1 MNRKN
6 MPLVL
11 MLTAGIVTYVITF
24 IRKYPLQ
31 EQLFILLLVLVIFY
45 ILGSVLKGTLD
56 YFDKQ
61 NEELEK
67 AKEAQQAQSEEAA
80 EGAEESSEGQ
90 ESEDTP

>member
-11 MLTAGIVTYVITF
+11 MLTAGAVTYVITF

-45 ILGSVLKGTLD
+45 FLGSVLKGTLD

-67 AKEAQQAQSEEAA
+67 EAAEEQGEEAA
-80 EGAEESSEGQ
+80 EGAEEADEGQ
-90 ESEDTP
+90 ESENTP

>member
-11 MLTAGIVTYVITF
+11 MLTAGVVTYVITF

-45 ILGSVLKGTLD
+45 FLGSVLKGTLD

-67 AKEAQQAQSEEAA
+67 EAAEEQGEEAA
-80 EGAEESSEGQ
+80 EGAEEADKGQ
-90 ESEDTP
+90 ESENTP